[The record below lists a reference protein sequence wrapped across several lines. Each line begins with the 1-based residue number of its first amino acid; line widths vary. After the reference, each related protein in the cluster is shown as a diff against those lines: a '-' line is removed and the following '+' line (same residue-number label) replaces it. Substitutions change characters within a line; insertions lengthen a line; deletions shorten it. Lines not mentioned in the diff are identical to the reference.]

1 MCIFCSICFY
11 IKPLIIGKCIKRV
24 PFVWIWSELIVVNLF
39 NPSLIQKSQPFFRL
53 THKRHSQIKDRC
65 VSFTDYSLERF
76 MTFRTFKNVAQQQ
89 IAFVKKAEKYALFI
103 YNTISACVWL
113 CIQHC
118 FSANQIN
125 EDRIKWIFFRFIHSC
140 RCIEKI
146 LHLFYP
152 SLIHFPTVG
161 ISWHN
166 RHTESPFFPC
176 LYSFLSY
183 RFFFAE

>member
-1 MCIFCSICFY
+1 MCIFCSTSFY
-11 IKPLIIGKCIKRV
+11 IKPLISNKCIKRV
-24 PFVWIWSELIVVNLF
+24 PFVWIWSNLIVVNLF
-39 NPSLIQKSQPFFRL
+39 NPSLIKVATFLSLDSWTTLR
-53 THKRHSQIKDRC
+53 SV

-89 IAFVKKAEKYALFI
+89 ITFVKKGEKYALFI
-103 YNTISACVWL
+103 DNTISACVWL